1 MKKLILIIFA
11 VFLFNGCTQGLQVT
25 FNDDNSNAI
34 RGHFQN
40 YLNNDMDG
48 LKELWS
54 PDLKVYLNSKEA
66 IGLDELVS
74 MPVSYT
80 HLTLPTIYSV

>member
-11 VFLFNGCTQGLQVT
+11 ALLFSGCTQGLQVT
-25 FNDDNSNAI
+25 FDDDNSNAI

-54 PDLKVYLNSKEA
+54 PSSKCWTH
-66 IGLDELVS
+66 GKKSLVH
-74 MPVSYT
+74 T
-80 HLTLPTIYSV
+80 